1 MARASGTLGST
12 RSRHAALLSL
22 ALAAM
27 ACATPSEPNEWNA
40 LEPRSS
46 EVLVGDPNAE
56 LTMPLWPGNHADLH
70 LEFGYGDPALASI
83 VGSALSRWAR
93 ATCLPLSITSQP
105 DHVILMDDARLIQDG
120 REGQTTGKSWEGTTV
135 VLREGLPTELAAVLL
150 AHEVCHILART
161 NDHTHTGVCRPRVSR
176 VALIDEVSLEAVC
189 AARDCGCFRPEEPAA
204 P

>member
-1 MARASGTLGST
+1 MARASGTRETT
-12 RSRHAALLSL
+12 RSLCAALL
-22 ALAAM
+22 ALTAA
-27 ACATPSEPNEWNA
+27 ACATPTEPNEWSG
-40 LEPRSS
+40 LEPHSS
-46 EVLVGDPNAE
+46 EVPVSDPSAE
-56 LTMPLWPGNHADLH
+56 VAMPLWPGKNADPH

-105 DHVILMDDARLIQDG
+105 DHVILMDDARLIPDG
-120 REGQTTGKSWEGTTV
+120 REGQTTGKSWDGTTV

-161 NDHTHTGVCRPRVSR
+161 NDHTHTGVCRPKVSR
-176 VALIDEVSLEAVC
+176 LAMIDEVSLEAVC
-189 AARDCGCFRPEEPAA
+189 AARDCGCFRPEELSA